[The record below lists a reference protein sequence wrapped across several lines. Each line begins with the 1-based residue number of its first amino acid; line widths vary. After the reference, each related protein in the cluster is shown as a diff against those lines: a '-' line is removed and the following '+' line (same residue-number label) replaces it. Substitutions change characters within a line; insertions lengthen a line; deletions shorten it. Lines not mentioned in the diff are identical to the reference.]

1 MLMEKRLYS
10 ELIRLGV
17 HPDCI
22 DAEALMNA
30 VSEHMDRGLNG
41 ETGSMMM
48 IPAYLYGEGSI
59 IEGEPVAVID
69 AGGTNLRAAS
79 VAFTKEGPRVLRM
92 AKSAM
97 PGTSGRIT
105 ADEMFDEFVARIL
118 PFMPDSGSL
127 ALCFSYAFEAMPDGE
142 ARIIT
147 MSKEVE
153 VEDAPGT
160 FIVDGMKKA
169 FLRAGYAKEP
179 HITVVNDTAAV
190 LYSALASGEREAV
203 GFILGTGMNTAY
215 FEKTSRITKIEPVE
229 HDRMMINMESAYF
242 SDAPAGPV
250 DLLIDSRSRNRGE
263 AVFEK
268 MLSGAYLGKVAAACA
283 EEFASAGFLSENA
296 RKLIPDEF
304 RIADMSCFLKEGS
317 GPVADMCGCG
327 DDEETLR
334 ELFRMIEIR
343 AGKMTSALVAA
354 VIKRIKENGFEGPV
368 PVAVNGSTVL
378 LNELILGSF
387 TEGLRRYAGEDAF
400 RIVTTENDTLF
411 GSAAA
416 AFLG

>member
-1 MLMEKRLYS
+1 MERMLYD
-10 ELIRLGV
+10 ELVRLGV

-22 DAEALMNA
+22 DADALMNA
-30 VSEHMDRGLNG
+30 ISDHMDRGLRG
-41 ETGSMMM
+41 EKGSMMM
-48 IPAYLYGEGSI
+48 IPSYLYAEGTI
-59 IEGEPVAVID
+59 VKGEPVAVID

-79 VAFTKEGPRVLRM
+79 VQFTDNGPEVLEL

-97 PGTSGRIT
+97 PGTSRAIT
-105 ADEMFDEFVARIL
+105 AEQMFDEFVERIL
-118 PFMPDSGSL
+118 PFMPESGLL
-127 ALCFSYAFEAMPDGE
+127 ALCFSYAFEALPDGE

-160 FIVDGMKKA
+160 LIVDGMKKA
-169 FLRAGYAKEP
+169 FRRAGYDKEP

-190 LYSALASGEREAV
+190 LYSALASGEKEGV

-215 FEKTSRITKIEPVE
+215 FEKTSRIGKIGHSD

-242 SDAPAGPV
+242 SDAPAGQV
-250 DLLIDSRSRNRGE
+250 DLLIDSMSRNRGV

-268 MLSGAYLGKVAAACA
+268 MLSGAYLGKAAAACA
-283 EEFASAGFLSENA
+283 ARLAASG
-296 RKLIPDEF
+296 
-304 RIADMSCFLKEGS
+304 FLKEHTENDVPEEFLMADMARFLNGSS
-317 GPVADMCGCG
+317 GPIADVFRS
-327 DDEETLR
+327 DDEKGILS

-343 AGKMTSALVAA
+343 AGKMTGALVAA
-354 VIKRIKENGFEGPV
+354 VIRRIKENGYEGAV
-368 PVAVNGSTVL
+368 PVAVNGSTIL
-378 LNELILGSF
+378 LNELIMGAF
-387 TEGLRRYAGEDAF
+387 RKGLDKYAGEGSY
-400 RIVTTENDTLF
+400 RIVTMENDTLF